1 TPTGRTARDGGR
13 RHEISTGPS
22 PILPRRR
29 STRPLRYR
37 RWDGGIAPVGGLLR
51 GPSMRR
57 RSDKGHA
64 AGPAP
69 GVGTYHLSGW
79 IAMRIVLMGP
89 PGAGK
94 GTQAG
99 LWCRRHGLTHVTTGS
114 LIRGEIEADTR
125 AGRQAHAAVA
135 AGRLVP
141 DAIVEAM
148 VARRLARRGHR
159 AFLLDGFPRT
169 VEQAAWLTAEL
180 ARHGAALDA
189 VVCLQ
194 VCDAVVVERLSQR
207 RMHPETGEVYH
218 LTLRPP
224 PPSVDPACLL
234 QREDDRPAVIRE

>member
-1 TPTGRTARDGGR
+1 
-13 RHEISTGPS
+13 
-22 PILPRRR
+22 
-29 STRPLRYR
+29 
-37 RWDGGIAPVGGLLR
+37 
-51 GPSMRR
+51 
-57 RSDKGHA
+57 
-64 AGPAP
+64 
-69 GVGTYHLSGW
+69 
-79 IAMRIVLMGP
+79 MRIVLMGP

-148 VARRLARRGHR
+148 VARRLARLGHR

-234 QREDDRPAVIRE
+234 QREDDRPAVIRERLRVYREETVPVCAFFRREGLLVEVEAEDAPEAVYARVEHLLNAAPVA